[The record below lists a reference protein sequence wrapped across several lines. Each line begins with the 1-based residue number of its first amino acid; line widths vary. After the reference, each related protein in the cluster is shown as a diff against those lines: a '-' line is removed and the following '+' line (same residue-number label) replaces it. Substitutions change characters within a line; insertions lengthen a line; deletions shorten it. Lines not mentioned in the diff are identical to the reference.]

1 MFCIQKK
8 QEKVFVVH
16 LLIISKAYEEP
27 QPLGPW
33 PEGPEVEYWNV
44 AKDVEIAAAPLG
56 EGEASNEL
64 RYCCNLNNESLEQA
78 LPKQLA

>member
-8 QEKVFVVH
+8 QEKVFVAH
-16 LLIISKAYEEP
+16 LVIISKAYGEP
-27 QPLGPW
+27 QPLVPGLRVQ
-33 PEGPEVEYWNV
+33 GWNV
-44 AKDVEIAAAPLG
+44 AKDVEIAAAPL
-56 EGEASNEL
+56 GEASNEL

>member
-27 QPLGPW
+27 QVPNLWVPGLRVQ
-33 PEGPEVEYWNV
+33 EWNV
-44 AKDVEIAAAPLG
+44 AKDVEIAAAPL
-56 EGEASNEL
+56 GEASNEL